1 MLVHA
6 DFPFAF
12 LRIFVFFVANIIT
25 INGKPASVLGLAAHA
40 EPSPRC
46 IERAFY
52 AGINFFFFYGP
63 GHKEFV
69 AELKPIAQSR
79 RDDTILAS
87 GSGARTTSGLKTA
100 RRKILSAIGGDA
112 LDIFFAEY
120 VNPDDDVDEIFG
132 EGGVLD
138 ELQRWKADGVI
149 RYAGAT
155 AHDRKLAKRLAED
168 PRVDVLMHRF
178 NMAHRKAATE
188 VFPAA
193 NGAQTPVIAFTA
205 TRWGTLLKQQVDWS
219 GPPPTAVDCYRFCL
233 AQPAVRLVL
242 TAPKSVAELDE
253 NLAVMRLPPMSDQD
267 CNHWERYG
275 EFVYLQGRGGSHSF
289 ESRWP

>member
-1 MLVHA
+1 M
-6 DFPFAF
+6 
-12 LRIFVFFVANIIT
+12 FFVANILT

-40 EPSPRC
+40 EPSPGC
-46 IERAFY
+46 IERAFV
-52 AGINFFFFYGP
+52 AGINFYFFYGP
-63 GHKEFV
+63 GHSEFV
-69 AELKPIAQSR
+69 AELKSLAHSHR
-79 RDDTILAS
+79 GDTILAS

-100 RRKILSAIGGDA
+100 RRKILSGVGSAT

-120 VNPDDDVDEIFG
+120 INPDDDVDAIFG
-132 EGGVLD
+132 DGGVLD
-138 ELQRWKADGVI
+138 ELQRWKTDGVI

-155 AHDRKLAKRLAED
+155 AHDRRLARRLAED

-178 NMAHRKAATE
+178 NMAHRKAAAE

-193 NGAQTPVIAFTA
+193 QSAHTPVVAFTA
-205 TRWGTLLKQQVDWS
+205 TRWGTLLKRQADWS
-219 GPPPTAVDCYRFCL
+219 GPPPTAAECYRYCL

-253 NLAVMRLPPMSDQD
+253 NLAVMRSPPMSEQE
-267 CNHWERYG
+267 CHHWERYG
-275 EFVYLQGRGGSHSF
+275 EHVYQQGRGGSHDF

>member
-1 MLVHA
+1 LEHA

-12 LRIFVFFVANIIT
+12 LCILVFFVANITT
-25 INGKPASVLGLAAHA
+25 INGKSASVLGLAAHA
-40 EPSPRC
+40 EPSPGC
-46 IERAFY
+46 VERALD
-52 AGINFFFFYGP
+52 AGVNYFFFYGP
-63 GHKEFV
+63 GHKEFIS
-69 AELKPIAQSR
+69 ELKRLAQSR

-100 RRKILSAIGGDA
+100 RRKILGGIGSDA

-120 VNPDDDVDEIFG
+120 INPDDDVDSIFG
-132 EGGVLD
+132 DGGVLD
-138 ELQRWKADGVI
+138 QLQQWKTDGVI

-155 AHDRKLAKRLAED
+155 AHDRRLARRLAED
-168 PRVDVLMHRF
+168 SRVDVLMHRF
-178 NMAHRKAATE
+178 NMAHRKAAAE

-193 NGAQTPVIAFTA
+193 QSAQTPVIAFTA
-205 TRWGTLLKQQVDWS
+205 TRWGTLLKQQADWS
-219 GPPPTAVDCYRFCL
+219 GPPPTAVDCYRYCL

-253 NLAVMRLPPMSDQD
+253 NLAVMHSPPMSEQD
-267 CNHWERYG
+267 WHHWERYG
-275 EFVYLQGRGGSHSF
+275 ELIYEQGRGGSHDF